1 MSLSVCRGK
10 EYAENRISL
19 QRGKSQQKGPPVCCT
34 LYVYLSDFPA
44 NQTLVFLFNSRE
56 NET

>member
-1 MSLSVCRGK
+1 MCPSVCRGK
-10 EYAENRISL
+10 EYAENWISL
-19 QRGKSQQKGPPVCCT
+19 QRGKSQQKGLPVFCA

-44 NQTLVFLFNSRE
+44 NQILVFLFNSRE